1 VIANSISL
9 KTANI
14 FFFMWVESKIDA
26 QLFGD
31 TEKFSK
37 VEHQIIW
44 VDESQLGNTKL
55 QIRLSRITDI
65 IALIK

>member
-1 VIANSISL
+1 
-9 KTANI
+9 
-14 FFFMWVESKIDA
+14 MRVESKIDA